1 MTRLTFIVALAASV
15 AMAQPAAAQAKR
27 YAVIVEGASGE
38 EQYATLHREWVDS
51 LSKLRAEQDKLPAP
65 RCGGGEEA
73 ARKLG
78 ESTATLKTL
87 LPETPNERL
96 VYACRAARGG

>member
-1 MTRLTFIVALAASV
+1 MARIAGPRRALADAR
-15 AMAQPAAAQAKR
+15 ADF
-27 YAVIVEGASGE
+27 
-38 EQYATLHREWVDS
+38 LDLDS

-65 RCGGGEEA
+65 RCGGGVEA
-73 ARKLG
+73 AHKLG

-96 VYACRAARGG
+96 VYDCRVARGG